1 MNNKQMPGARK
12 AQRIYPDATFR
23 VVTGGIEVNGTLVLV
38 PATMTPEEL
47 FKAIS
52 AVIHG
57 A

>member
-23 VVTGGIEVNGTLVLV
+23 VVTDGIEVNGTLVLV

-47 FKAIS
+47 FRAIV

-57 A
+57 T